1 MLGVSKDASDAEIK
15 RAFRKKA
22 RQFHPD
28 RNPGDAGAEA
38 KFKQVQAAHEKIG
51 DAEARREYDQQ
62 QQMAN
67 MFGGGR
73 GGNPFG
79 GMGGGFEDVLGQMFS
94 GRGGGR
100 GSNPFGGMGGRQRQP
115 SQRPSRPKGSD
126 IKVSIDI
133 SVAEAEQGGTFSFT
147 FKRLKPNSIG
157 TMEPKTVTMKT
168 KLEPGVKHGTVKRMK
183 GQGHDHPEGDSGD
196 VLLTIRIDVNYA
208 KQLAD
213 QAEKTR
219 DFSPKIGPYS
229 IGYSSGTSGSRGMH
243 FVSEKEQAGWAGFML
258 SRGLDGSI
266 FERYKIGLILRAN
279 SNTYESVGSNRI
291 KFKFYDLMQPLG
303 EIHSK
308 ILDDELDILMG
319 PPSVLSYFVDINS

>member
-51 DAEARREYDQQ
+51 NAEARREHDQQ

-73 GGNPFG
+73 GSNPFG

-94 GRGGGR
+94 
-100 GSNPFGGMGGRQRQP
+100 GGMGGRQRQP

-147 FKRLKPNSIG
+147 FKRLKPNSIR

-183 GQGHDHPEGDSGD
+183 GQGHDHPEGDAGD
-196 VLLTIRIDVNYA
+196 VLLTIRVDAGEDYYWDGDSLIQEVQTAYSTLMLGGKVKVKLPSGKEGLLTVPANTQVGDRRRMTGAGIQGGDLDLEFVLMETEELTNEQRDA
-208 KQLAD
+208 L
-213 QAEKTR
+213 EK
-219 DFSPKIGPYS
+219 
-229 IGYSSGTSGSRGMH
+229 
-243 FVSEKEQAGWAGFML
+243 L
-258 SRGLDGSI
+258 SKTGL
-266 FERYKIGLILRAN
+266 
-279 SNTYESVGSNRI
+279 
-291 KFKFYDLMQPLG
+291 
-303 EIHSK
+303 
-308 ILDDELDILMG
+308 
-319 PPSVLSYFVDINS
+319 

>member
-1 MLGVSKDASDAEIK
+1 MAEQDPYRVLGVSKDAGDAEIK

-51 DAEARREYDQQ
+51 SAESRREYDQQ

-94 GRGGGR
+94 GGMGGGQ
-100 GSNPFGGMGGRQRQP
+100 GGNPFGGMGGRQRAP

-133 SVAEAEQGGTFSFT
+133 SVEQAEQGGTFSFT

-157 TMEPKTVTMKT
+157 TMEPKTVTLKT
-168 KLEPGVKHGTVKRMK
+168 KLEPGVKHGTIKRMK
-183 GQGHDHPEGDSGD
+183 RQGHDHPEGDAGD
-196 VLLTIRIDVNYA
+196 VLLTVRIDAGEGFYWDGDSLIQEVQTA
-208 KQLAD
+208 
-213 QAEKTR
+213 
-219 DFSPKIGPYS
+219 YS
-229 IGYSSGTSGSRGMH
+229 T
-243 FVSEKEQAGWAGFML
+243 
-258 SRGLDGSI
+258 
-266 FERYKIGLILRAN
+266 LILGGKVKVKLP
-279 SNTYESVGSNRI
+279 SGKEGLLTVSPNTQVGDRRRMNGAGI
-291 KFKFYDLMQPLG
+291 QGGDLDLEFVLMETEELTDEQRDAL
-303 EIHSK
+303 EKLSK
-308 ILDDELDILMG
+308 TGL
-319 PPSVLSYFVDINS
+319 

>member
-51 DAEARREYDQQ
+51 NAEARREHDQQ

-73 GGNPFG
+73 GSNPFG

-94 GRGGGR
+94 
-100 GSNPFGGMGGRQRQP
+100 GGMGGRQRQP

-183 GQGHDHPEGDSGD
+183 GQGHDHPEGDAGD
-196 VLLTIRIDVNYA
+196 VLLTIRIDAGEDYYWDGDSLIQEVQTAYSTLMLGGKVKVKLPSGKEGLLTVPANTQVGDRRRMTGA
-208 KQLAD
+208 GIQGGDLDLEFVLMETEELTNEQRDAL
-213 QAEKTR
+213 EK
-219 DFSPKIGPYS
+219 
-229 IGYSSGTSGSRGMH
+229 
-243 FVSEKEQAGWAGFML
+243 L
-258 SRGLDGSI
+258 SKTGL
-266 FERYKIGLILRAN
+266 
-279 SNTYESVGSNRI
+279 
-291 KFKFYDLMQPLG
+291 
-303 EIHSK
+303 
-308 ILDDELDILMG
+308 
-319 PPSVLSYFVDINS
+319 

>member
-51 DAEARREYDQQ
+51 SAEARREYDQQ

-79 GMGGGFEDVLGQMFS
+79 GMGGGFEDVLGQMFT
-94 GRGGGR
+94 GGR
-100 GSNPFGGMGGRQRQP
+100 GSSRGGNPLGGMGGRPRQP
-115 SQRPSRPKGSD
+115 TQRPSRAKGSD

-147 FKRLKPNSIG
+147 FKRLKPNSLG

-168 KLEPGVKHGTVKRMK
+168 KLEPGVKHGAVKTMK
-183 GQGHDHPEGDSGD
+183 GQGHDHPEGDDGD
-196 VLLTIRIDVNYA
+196 VLLTIRIDAGEGYYWDGDSLIQEVQTSYSTLMLGGKVKVKLPSGKEGLLTVPANTQVGVRRRMTGAGIQGGDLDLEFVLMETEELTDEQRDALEKLA
-208 KQLAD
+208 K
-213 QAEKTR
+213 T
-219 DFSPKIGPYS
+219 
-229 IGYSSGTSGSRGMH
+229 
-243 FVSEKEQAGWAGFML
+243 
-258 SRGLDGSI
+258 GL
-266 FERYKIGLILRAN
+266 
-279 SNTYESVGSNRI
+279 
-291 KFKFYDLMQPLG
+291 
-303 EIHSK
+303 
-308 ILDDELDILMG
+308 
-319 PPSVLSYFVDINS
+319 

>member
-51 DAEARREYDQQ
+51 SAEARREYDQQ

-94 GRGGGR
+94 GGMSGGR
-100 GSNPFGGMGGRQRQP
+100 GGNPFGGMGGRPRQP
-115 SQRPSRPKGSD
+115 SQKPSRAKGSD

-147 FKRLKPNSIG
+147 FKRLKPNSLG

-168 KLEPGVKHGTVKRMK
+168 KLEPGVKQGTVKRMK
-183 GQGHDHPEGDSGD
+183 GQGHDHPEGDAGD
-196 VLLTIRIDVNYA
+196 VLLTIRIDAGEGYYWDGDSLIQEVQTSYSTLMLGGKVKVKLPSGKEGLLTVPANTQVGDRRRMTGAGIQGGDLDLEFVLMETEELTDEQRDALEKLA
-208 KQLAD
+208 K
-213 QAEKTR
+213 T
-219 DFSPKIGPYS
+219 
-229 IGYSSGTSGSRGMH
+229 
-243 FVSEKEQAGWAGFML
+243 
-258 SRGLDGSI
+258 GL
-266 FERYKIGLILRAN
+266 
-279 SNTYESVGSNRI
+279 
-291 KFKFYDLMQPLG
+291 
-303 EIHSK
+303 
-308 ILDDELDILMG
+308 
-319 PPSVLSYFVDINS
+319 

>member
-1 MLGVSKDASDAEIK
+1 MAEQDPYRVLGVSKDASDAEIK

-51 DAEARREYDQQ
+51 NAEARREHDQQ

-73 GGNPFG
+73 GSNPFG

-94 GRGGGR
+94 
-100 GSNPFGGMGGRQRQP
+100 GGMGGRQRQP

-183 GQGHDHPEGDSGD
+183 GQGHDHPEGDAGD
-196 VLLTIRIDVNYA
+196 VLLTIRIDAGEGYYWDGESLIQEVQTAYSTLMLGGKVKVKLPSGKEGLLTVPANTQVGDRRRMTGA
-208 KQLAD
+208 GIQGGDLDLEFVLMETEELTNEQRDAL
-213 QAEKTR
+213 EK
-219 DFSPKIGPYS
+219 
-229 IGYSSGTSGSRGMH
+229 
-243 FVSEKEQAGWAGFML
+243 L
-258 SRGLDGSI
+258 SKTGL
-266 FERYKIGLILRAN
+266 
-279 SNTYESVGSNRI
+279 
-291 KFKFYDLMQPLG
+291 
-303 EIHSK
+303 
-308 ILDDELDILMG
+308 
-319 PPSVLSYFVDINS
+319 

>member
-51 DAEARREYDQQ
+51 STEARREYDQQ

-67 MFGGGR
+67 MFGGAR

-94 GRGGGR
+94 GGMGGSRGG
-100 GSNPFGGMGGRQRQP
+100 SPFGGMGGRPRQP

-133 SVAEAEQGGTFSFT
+133 SVAEAEKGGTFSFT

-196 VLLTIRIDVNYA
+196 VLLTIRIDAGEGYYWDGDSLIQEVQTAYSTLMLGG
-208 KQLAD
+208 KVKVKLPSGKEGLLAVPANTQVGD
-213 QAEKTR
+213 RRRMTGAGIQGGDLDLEFVLMETEELTDEQRDALEK
-219 DFSPKIGPYS
+219 
-229 IGYSSGTSGSRGMH
+229 
-243 FVSEKEQAGWAGFML
+243 L
-258 SRGLDGSI
+258 SKTGL
-266 FERYKIGLILRAN
+266 
-279 SNTYESVGSNRI
+279 
-291 KFKFYDLMQPLG
+291 
-303 EIHSK
+303 
-308 ILDDELDILMG
+308 
-319 PPSVLSYFVDINS
+319 

>member
-1 MLGVSKDASDAEIK
+1 MAEQDPYRVLGVSKDASDAEIK

-51 DAEARREYDQQ
+51 SAEARREYDQQ

-94 GRGGGR
+94 GGMGGGR
-100 GSNPFGGMGGRQRQP
+100 GGNPFGGMGGRPRQP

-183 GQGHDHPEGDSGD
+183 GQGHDHPEGDAGD
-196 VLLTIRIDVNYA
+196 VLLTIRIDAGEGYYWDGDSLIQEVQTAYSTLMLGGKVKVKLPSGKEGLLTVSPNTQVGDRRRMTGAGIQGGDLDLEFVLMETEELTDEQRDALEKLA
-208 KQLAD
+208 K
-213 QAEKTR
+213 T
-219 DFSPKIGPYS
+219 
-229 IGYSSGTSGSRGMH
+229 
-243 FVSEKEQAGWAGFML
+243 
-258 SRGLDGSI
+258 GL
-266 FERYKIGLILRAN
+266 
-279 SNTYESVGSNRI
+279 
-291 KFKFYDLMQPLG
+291 
-303 EIHSK
+303 
-308 ILDDELDILMG
+308 
-319 PPSVLSYFVDINS
+319 

>member
-1 MLGVSKDASDAEIK
+1 MLGVSKDATDAEIK

-51 DAEARREYDQQ
+51 SAESRREFDQQ

-94 GRGGGR
+94 GGMGGSRGG
-100 GSNPFGGMGGRQRQP
+100 NPFGGMGGRPRQ
-115 SQRPSRPKGSD
+115 STQRPSRAKGSD

-147 FKRLKPNSIG
+147 FKRLKPNSLG

-168 KLEPGVKHGTVKRMK
+168 KLESGIKHGTVKRMK
-183 GQGHDHPEGDSGD
+183 GQGHDHPEGNAGD
-196 VLLTIRIDVNYA
+196 VLLTIRIDAGEGYYWDGDSLVQEVQTSYSTLMLGGKVKVKLPSGKEGLLTVPANTQVGDRRRMTGAGIQGGDLDLEFVLMETEKLTDEQRDALEKLA
-208 KQLAD
+208 K
-213 QAEKTR
+213 T
-219 DFSPKIGPYS
+219 
-229 IGYSSGTSGSRGMH
+229 
-243 FVSEKEQAGWAGFML
+243 
-258 SRGLDGSI
+258 GL
-266 FERYKIGLILRAN
+266 
-279 SNTYESVGSNRI
+279 
-291 KFKFYDLMQPLG
+291 
-303 EIHSK
+303 
-308 ILDDELDILMG
+308 
-319 PPSVLSYFVDINS
+319 

>member
-1 MLGVSKDASDAEIK
+1 MAEQDPYRVLGVSKDATDAEIK

-51 DAEARREYDQQ
+51 STEARREYDQQ

-94 GRGGGR
+94 GGMGGGR
-100 GSNPFGGMGGRQRQP
+100 AGSPFGGTSGRPRQP
-115 SQRPSRPKGSD
+115 TQRASRPKGSD

-183 GQGHDHPEGDSGD
+183 GQGHDHPEGDAGD
-196 VLLTIRIDVNYA
+196 VLLTIRIDAGEGYYWDGDSLIQEVQTAYSTLMLGGKVKVKLPSGKEGLLTVPANTQVGDRRRMTGA
-208 KQLAD
+208 GIQGGDLDLEFVLMETEELTDEQRDAL
-213 QAEKTR
+213 EK
-219 DFSPKIGPYS
+219 
-229 IGYSSGTSGSRGMH
+229 
-243 FVSEKEQAGWAGFML
+243 L
-258 SRGLDGSI
+258 SKTGL
-266 FERYKIGLILRAN
+266 
-279 SNTYESVGSNRI
+279 
-291 KFKFYDLMQPLG
+291 
-303 EIHSK
+303 
-308 ILDDELDILMG
+308 
-319 PPSVLSYFVDINS
+319 

>member
-1 MLGVSKDASDAEIK
+1 MAEQDPYQVLGVSKDAGDAEIK

-22 RQFHPD
+22 RQYHPD

-51 DAEARREYDQQ
+51 SAESRREYDQQ

-94 GRGGGR
+94 GGMGGGQ
-100 GSNPFGGMGGRQRQP
+100 GGNPFGGMGGRQRAP

-133 SVAEAEQGGTFSFT
+133 SVEQAEQGGTFSFT

-157 TMEPKTVTMKT
+157 TMEPKTVTLKT
-168 KLEPGVKHGTVKRMK
+168 KLEPGVKHGTIKRMK
-183 GQGHDHPEGDSGD
+183 RQGHDHPEGDAGD
-196 VLLTIRIDVNYA
+196 VLLTVRIDAGEGFYWDGDSLIQEVQTA
-208 KQLAD
+208 
-213 QAEKTR
+213 
-219 DFSPKIGPYS
+219 YS
-229 IGYSSGTSGSRGMH
+229 T
-243 FVSEKEQAGWAGFML
+243 
-258 SRGLDGSI
+258 
-266 FERYKIGLILRAN
+266 LILGGKVKVKLP
-279 SNTYESVGSNRI
+279 SGKEGLLTVSPNTQVGDRRRMNGAGI
-291 KFKFYDLMQPLG
+291 QGGDLDLEFVLMETEELTDEQRDAL
-303 EIHSK
+303 EKLSK
-308 ILDDELDILMG
+308 TGL
-319 PPSVLSYFVDINS
+319 

>member
-1 MLGVSKDASDAEIK
+1 MAEQDPYRVLGVSKDATDAEIK

-67 MFGGGR
+67 MFGGSR

-100 GSNPFGGMGGRQRQP
+100 GGNPFGGMGGRQRQP

-196 VLLTIRIDVNYA
+196 VLLTIRIDAGEGYYWDGDSLIQEVQTAYSTLMLGGKVKVRLPSGKEGLLTVPANTQVGDRRRMTGAGIQGGDLDLEFVLMETEELTDEQRDALEKLA
-208 KQLAD
+208 K
-213 QAEKTR
+213 T
-219 DFSPKIGPYS
+219 
-229 IGYSSGTSGSRGMH
+229 
-243 FVSEKEQAGWAGFML
+243 
-258 SRGLDGSI
+258 GL
-266 FERYKIGLILRAN
+266 
-279 SNTYESVGSNRI
+279 
-291 KFKFYDLMQPLG
+291 
-303 EIHSK
+303 
-308 ILDDELDILMG
+308 
-319 PPSVLSYFVDINS
+319 